1 MLEQKKKEEEEAAE
15 AEKQADKESENDSG
29 MEEGDGPLEDWTRKE
44 LADECKTLG
53 LSDKGVKAVLI
64 ARVKEAKASPE
75 PAVEE
80 TPVEEAAE
88 EEPAA
93 VEEPVVEEAVPEEA
107 PVEEAVVEEPDHGH
121 QQCQEEVHDWDLSL
135 WVPWHHQ
142 AQGEHCGESLN
153 NK

>member
-1 MLEQKKKEEEEAAE
+1 MG

-64 ARVKEAKASPE
+64 ARIKEAKAAPE
-75 PAVEE
+75 PVVEE
-80 TPVEEAAE
+80 TPVEEATEDEPAVT

-107 PVEEAVVEEPDHGH
+107 PVEEAVAEEELMAEEPAA
-121 QQCQEEVHDWDLSL
+121 E
-135 WVPWHHQ
+135 
-142 AQGEHCGESLN
+142 
-153 NK
+153 

>member
-1 MLEQKKKEEEEAAE
+1 MRVNARILLSEEAETDSKSQRAWMLEQKRKEGEEAAE

-64 ARVKEAKASPE
+64 ARIKEAKASPE

-88 EEPAA
+88 EEPAVAEEPAASA
-93 VEEPVVEEAVPEEA
+93 VEEPVVEEAVPE
-107 PVEEAVVEEPDHGH
+107 
-121 QQCQEEVHDWDLSL
+121 
-135 WVPWHHQ
+135 
-142 AQGEHCGESLN
+142 
-153 NK
+153 